1 MLRNF
6 GYVLDG
12 KLAGLAHP
20 VYAGDVAEGLR
31 ELHEHGI
38 TAVVSLDTSG
48 LPEGSAAASGL
59 DHLHLPVTDF
69 EPPTIG
75 QADEFVAYVDHHL
88 SRGGQVA
95 AHCGAGI
102 GRTGTMLAAY
112 LISIGMT
119 VDEAIALLRERRPGS
134 VETASQHRFL
144 EEFANHR
151 S

>member
-20 VYAGDVAEGLR
+20 AYAGDVTDGLR
-31 ELHEHGI
+31 ELREHGI

-48 LPEGSAAASGL
+48 LPPGAAAEAGL
-59 DHLHLPVTDF
+59 DQLHLAVTDF
-69 EPPTIG
+69 EPPTIA
-75 QADEFVAYVDHHL
+75 QADQFVAYVDQHL

-95 AHCGAGI
+95 VHCGAGI

-112 LISIGMT
+112 LISTGMT
-119 VDEAIALLRERRPGS
+119 VDEALALLRQRRPGS
-134 VETASQHRFL
+134 VESSSQHRFL
-144 EEFANHR
+144 EEYSRHQ